1 MDINAKNKNM
11 KKLFLFA
18 FAALLFAATG
28 NAQVKRNSDPSQTM
42 QSDTSHHFR
51 KGKMMDNLNLTADQ
65 KAELKSM
72 REDAKQQREAIQ
84 NDASLT
90 ADQKKAKMKELHKTQ
105 SDKMKSIL
113 TPEQQA
119 TWKANMQQMKENRKM
134 NGKRGKNK
142 STSKAS

>member
-1 MDINAKNKNM
+1 M

-18 FAALLFAATG
+18 FAGLLFAATG
-28 NAQVKRNSDPSQTM
+28 NAQVKRNSAQSQTM

-51 KGKMMDNLNLTADQ
+51 RGKMMDNLNLTADQ
-65 KAELKSM
+65 KAQLKTM

-90 ADQKKAKMKELHKTQ
+90 QDQKKEKMKELHKTQ
-105 SDKMKSIL
+105 SEKMNSIL

-119 TWKANMQQMKENRKM
+119 TWKANMQQMKENKKM

-142 STSKAS
+142 NAPQAS

>member
-1 MDINAKNKNM
+1 
-11 KKLFLFA
+11 
-18 FAALLFAATG
+18 
-28 NAQVKRNSDPSQTM
+28 
-42 QSDTSHHFR
+42 
-51 KGKMMDNLNLTADQ
+51 MMDNLNLTADQ
-65 KAELKSM
+65 KAQLKTM

-84 NDASLT
+84 NDATLT

-119 TWKANMQQMKENRKM
+119 TWKANMQQMKENSKM

>member
-1 MDINAKNKNM
+1 M

-18 FAALLFAATG
+18 VAGLLFAATG
-28 NAQVKRNSDPSQTM
+28 NAQVKRNSTKSQTV
-42 QSDTSHHFR
+42 QSDSTHHFR
-51 KGKMMDNLNLTADQ
+51 RGKMMDNLNLTADQ
-65 KAELKSM
+65 KAQLKTM

-90 ADQKKAKMKELHKTQ
+90 QDQKKEKMKELHKTQ
-105 SDKMKSIL
+105 SEKMNSIL

-119 TWKANMQQMKENRKM
+119 TWKANMQQMKENNKM

-142 STSKAS
+142 NAPQAS

>member
-1 MDINAKNKNM
+1 M

-18 FAALLFAATG
+18 FAGLLFAATG
-28 NAQVKRNSDPSQTM
+28 NAQVKRNSAQSQTM

-51 KGKMMDNLNLTADQ
+51 KGKMMDNLNLTAEQ
-65 KAELKSM
+65 KAQLKSM
-72 REDAKQQREAIQ
+72 RQDAKQQREAIQ

-119 TWKANMQQMKENRKM
+119 TWKANMQQVKEARKM
-134 NGKRGKNK
+134 NGKKGKNK
-142 STSKAS
+142 NTSQAS

>member
-1 MDINAKNKNM
+1 M

-18 FAALLFAATG
+18 FAGLLFAATS
-28 NAQVKRNSDPSQTM
+28 NAQVKRNSAESQTM
-42 QSDTSHHFR
+42 QLDTFHHFR

-65 KAELKSM
+65 KAQMKTM

-90 ADQKKAKMKELHKTQ
+90 SDQKKAKMKELHKTQ

-119 TWKANMQQMKENRKM
+119 TWKANMKQMKENRKM
-134 NGKRGKNK
+134 NGKRGKAK
-142 STSKAS
+142 SDSQAS

>member
-1 MDINAKNKNM
+1 M

-18 FAALLFAATG
+18 AAGLLFAVTG
-28 NAQVKRNSDPSQTM
+28 NAQVKRNSRQSQTTV

-51 KGKMMDNLNLTADQ
+51 QGTMMDNLNLTADQ
-65 KAELKSM
+65 KAQMKTM

-84 NDASLT
+84 NDATLT

-105 SDKMKSIL
+105 SDKMNSIL

-119 TWKANMQQMKENRKM
+119 TWKANMQQMKQNRKM
-134 NGKRGKNK
+134 NGKGGKNK
-142 STSKAS
+142 NGSQAS